1 MQNDLIIYEQ
11 QGNGGSIGVV
21 VLNMPSRLN
30 AVNLDNVKLIYKKLC
45 QWDSDSN
52 IKAVVIR
59 SNHES
64 FFCSGGDLKSI
75 YNNDFSYAKAKFWH
89 EYRLI
94 AKIHSLTKPYISLI
108 NGITMG
114 GGVGLSINGKFCI
127 SATNLTFAMPETII
141 GFFPD
146 VGASYFLPKAP
157 GNIGLYLGLT
167 GCSITADD
175 ALFCGFIDY
184 IIEYENF
191 TQIIDDI
198 NKTNLDLNSEEKL
211 QDIFKQYALP
221 KHKGNIEQHFQD
233 INNTFDIPRYNSP
246 NSLRVTEKLLTSN
259 VISINAALQQEF
271 QLACN
276 FFKAH
281 DFKEGIRA
289 KLINKDNKPTWQ
301 DSHNYN
307 IEHFFQNNEGE
318 LRFNDKDVL

>member
-11 QGNGGSIGVV
+11 QGNGGCIGVIS
-21 VLNMPSRLN
+21 LNMPSRLN
-30 AVNLDNVKLIYKKLC
+30 AVNLDNVKLIHKKLC

-52 IKAVVIR
+52 IKAILIR
-59 SNHES
+59 SHHES

-94 AKIHSLTKPYISLI
+94 AKINSLSKPYIALI

-114 GGVGLSINGKFCI
+114 GGVGLGINGRFCI
-127 SATNLTFAMPETII
+127 SATNLTFAMPETSI

-157 GNIGLYLGLT
+157 GKTGLYLGLT

-184 IIEYENF
+184 IVEYKNF
-191 TQIIDDI
+191 SQIVADI
-198 NKTNLDLNSEEKL
+198 NKTNLDSNSEEKL
-211 QDIFKQYALP
+211 QDIFNHYALP
-221 KHKGNIEQHFQD
+221 KHEGNLEQRFQD

-259 VISINAALQQEF
+259 SLSFNSALQQEF

-289 KLINKDNKPTWQ
+289 KIITKDNKPSWQ
-301 DSHNYN
+301 DHHDYSL
-307 IEHFFQNNEGE
+307 EHFFQANEAE
-318 LRFNDKDVL
+318 LKFNDKDIL